1 MVIHERNQAGEK
13 GETTDKGKKQAAPA
27 WGELEKDI

>member
-13 GETTDKGKKQAAPA
+13 GEATGEGKKQDAPA
-27 WGELEKDI
+27 WGEPGKNI